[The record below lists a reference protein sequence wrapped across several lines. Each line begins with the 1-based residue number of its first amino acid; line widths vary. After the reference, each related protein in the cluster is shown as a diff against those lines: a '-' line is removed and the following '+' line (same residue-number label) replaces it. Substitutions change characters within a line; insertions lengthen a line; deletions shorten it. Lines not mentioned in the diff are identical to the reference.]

1 MSERITYAQKKF
13 RDLLEQSKFKSWCSE
28 NNFPYELLH
37 KIAIGER
44 VPTYKLMCQTCDIIP
59 PAEWLYF
66 TDEKIPYKVQT
77 VPKWNVEQE
86 SFFIK
91 AHKADY
97 KEICK
102 KYDLEQI
109 DGYNLFCMK
118 RLRPSMVI
126 IRKFIKDIDPILF
139 FIGTEEVTTILDTT
153 ILEYPEAGEI
163 ITAQNKQYFTV
174 SKKSFNEEKQKIIV
188 TPVIAKEIQIDT
200 LITLDLKDA
209 CVLIEKQYKLDAEQ
223 KQEILNKIKN
233 NLF

>member
-1 MSERITYAQKKF
+1 MADRITYAQKRF
-13 RDLLEQSKFKSWCSE
+13 RDLLEQSKFKSWCVE
-28 NNFPYELLH
+28 NNLPYELLH

-44 VPTYKLMCQTCDIIP
+44 VPTYKLMCQTCDVIP

-66 TDEKIPYKVQT
+66 TDEEIPYKVQT
-77 VPKWNVEQE
+77 VPKWDVEQD
-86 SFFIK
+86 SFFIQI
-91 AHKADY
+91 HKSDY

-126 IRKFIKDIDPILF
+126 IRKFLKDIDPILF
-139 FIGTEEVTTILDTT
+139 FIGTEEVNK
-153 ILEYPEAGEI
+153 ILEYPEAGDI

-174 SKKSFNEEKQKIIV
+174 SKKSFNEEKQKIIAA
-188 TPVIAKEIQIDT
+188 PVIAKEIQTDT
-200 LITLDLKDA
+200 LITLNLKDV
-209 CVLIEKQYKLDAEQ
+209 CVLIEKQYQFEAEQ
-223 KQEILNKIKN
+223 KQELLNKIKN

>member
-1 MSERITYAQKKF
+1 MADRITYAQKRF
-13 RDLLEQSKFKSWCSE
+13 RDLLEQSKFKSWCVE
-28 NNFPYELLH
+28 NNLPYELLH

-44 VPTYKLMCQTCDIIP
+44 VPTYKLMCQTCDVIP

-66 TDEKIPYKVQT
+66 TDEEIPYKVQT
-77 VPKWNVEQE
+77 VPKWDVEQN
-86 SFFIK
+86 SFFIQI
-91 AHKADY
+91 HKSDY

-109 DGYNLFCMK
+109 DGYNLFCVK

-126 IRKFIKDIDPILF
+126 IRKFLKDIDPILF
-139 FIGTEEVTTILDTT
+139 FIGTEEVNK
-153 ILEYPEAGEI
+153 ILEYPEAGDI

-188 TPVIAKEIQIDT
+188 APVIAKEIQTDI
-200 LITLDLKDA
+200 LITLNLKDV
-209 CVLIEKQYKLDAEQ
+209 CVLIEKQYQLEAEQ
-223 KQEILNKIKN
+223 KQDIFNKIKN

>member
-28 NNFPYELLH
+28 NNSPYELLH

-77 VPKWNVEQE
+77 VPKWDVEQE

-102 KYDLEQI
+102 KYNLEQI

-139 FIGTEEVTTILDTT
+139 FIGTKEVTT

-163 ITAQNKQYFTV
+163 ITAQNKQYFCV

-188 TPVIAKEIQIDT
+188 APVINQNIQTDT
-200 LITLDLKDA
+200 LITLNLKDV
-209 CVLIEKQYKLDAEQ
+209 CILTENQYQLDAEQ
-223 KQEILNKIKN
+223 KQEVLTKIKN